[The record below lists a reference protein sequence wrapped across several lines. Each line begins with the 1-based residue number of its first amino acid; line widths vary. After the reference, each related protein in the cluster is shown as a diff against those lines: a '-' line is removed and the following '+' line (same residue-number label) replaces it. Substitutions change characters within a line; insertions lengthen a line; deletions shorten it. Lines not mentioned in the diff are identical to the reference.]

1 MQDKIKIF
9 ITTQQYDDLMSYST
23 DTDLAKGKV
32 IEYIVKELLLNIDTV
47 KEVREITDT
56 QKQLHFGDL
65 LVIDDKGILTTVEV
79 KSSHKYPNT
88 ENGIDK
94 LGIDYKYFE
103 GYDRKEKKIIWY
115 EQGNTGSDLGWIVDN
130 KAKYL
135 VAFNT
140 MSRKA
145 YIIKNFRIVADN
157 ILADIGNYIEGLEE
171 GLITWYKN
179 GNRNYINKYLEGSIK
194 QDGDLKKCF
203 LVNLTL
209 SKEAINHYGGE
220 LEIIDIDL
228 HLDLSLY
235 EFRVLNG
242 EIKSNLPRRRRER
255 KAIIEEEDKKTTPST
270 VGSCK
275 RRSRF

>member
-1 MQDKIKIF
+1 
-9 ITTQQYDDLMSYST
+9 MSYST
-23 DTDLAKGKV
+23 ETDLAKGKV

-94 LGIDYKYFE
+94 LGIDYKYFK

-179 GNRNYINKYLEGSIK
+179 GHENYINKYLEGSIK

-228 HLDLSLY
+228 HIDLPLY
-235 EFRVLNG
+235 EYRVLKG
-242 EIKSNLPRRRRER
+242 EIKVKTRRRREGR
-255 KAIIEEEDKKTTPST
+255 SKMETEDKKISSTTT
-270 VGSCK
+270 TGT
-275 RRSRF
+275 RRRRR